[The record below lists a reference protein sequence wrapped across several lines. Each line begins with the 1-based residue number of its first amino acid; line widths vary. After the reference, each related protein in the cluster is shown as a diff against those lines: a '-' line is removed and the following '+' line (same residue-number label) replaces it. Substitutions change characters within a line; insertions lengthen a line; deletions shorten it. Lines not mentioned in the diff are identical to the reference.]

1 MSKYERIQKRIERR
15 TYLQGKFKGKFIGY
29 LDPKKSDL
37 KNENFYD
44 LEVISGKITSTKDEI
59 NIRHWETGEPEEFQ
73 KLNNFLTKLP
83 ENLPLEI
90 IDKTGNTKT
99 YQINLNEI
107 KLNNYE
113 LTNQVYD
120 KHLVFGDIVGN
131 ISGYLKHY
139 ETIYEYKKI
148 ITSEDLED
156 VLEEDSILL
165 SDETSSNTQ
174 KKSENLQTHRDNK
187 RLKNNSIN
195 KASYWATWE
204 KESNDKDSNFL
215 RYNFFL
221 INYLLF
227 NNKTKEAKKVIGN
240 SRKEYNSNLLIKQ
253 TENFFLNNEN
263 KKIKNFFNCKN
274 SNDSLS
280 EFFYVIANLY
290 SSEKDYKLSNFYMK
304 ISIFLNNK
312 FLPNQTLL
320 AENYYYQK
328 KNELSKNIYQSLK
341 SIGPVYS
348 WHASK
353 SIAKILSDERGKK
366 YSVSSLENEF
376 NLLSNPNFEHYYE
389 LANFYKDNGY
399 FEKSIKY
406 YSLALSE
413 IKKDHFLVPKIL
425 DRRGTSFERI
435 GDWEN
440 AEKDLIKSLEILP
453 DQAHVLNYL
462 AYSWIDQG
470 INVDEG
476 LEMLKKADKLRENDG
491 YIIDSLGWA
500 YYVKEN
506 YSEAELF
513 LQKAVELLPL
523 DPIIN
528 DHYADTLW
536 MLNKNIQARYLWK
549 YILKLDDTK
558 QKLKD
563 TISKKLIFGI
573 TQKL

>member
-1 MSKYERIQKRIERR
+1 MNRLRDSAQR
-15 TYLQGKFKGKFIGY
+15 TIPVFFFGQRWRKGKASQGNREDSF
-29 LDPKKSDL
+29 K
-37 KNENFYD
+37 F
-44 LEVISGKITSTKDEI
+44 LEKIP
-59 NIRHWETGEPEEFQ
+59 RP
-73 KLNNFLTKLP
+73 
-83 ENLPLEI
+83 
-90 IDKTGNTKT
+90 
-99 YQINLNEI
+99 YREI
-107 KLNNYE
+107 KKTQNIFLQCYFDDPQTMKSFEE
-113 LTNQVYD
+113 LIHGQDY
-120 KHLVFGDIVGN
+120 
-131 ISGYLKHY
+131 
-139 ETIYEYKKI
+139 
-148 ITSEDLED
+148 
-156 VLEEDSILL
+156 
-165 SDETSSNTQ
+165 
-174 KKSENLQTHRDNK
+174 
-187 RLKNNSIN
+187 
-195 KASYWATWE
+195 
-204 KESNDKDSNFL
+204 NFS

-274 SNDSLS
+274 PNDSLS

-304 ISIFLNNK
+304 ISIFLNDK

-573 TQKL
+573 TKKL

>member
-1 MSKYERIQKRIERR
+1 
-15 TYLQGKFKGKFIGY
+15 
-29 LDPKKSDL
+29 
-37 KNENFYD
+37 
-44 LEVISGKITSTKDEI
+44 
-59 NIRHWETGEPEEFQ
+59 
-73 KLNNFLTKLP
+73 
-83 ENLPLEI
+83 
-90 IDKTGNTKT
+90 
-99 YQINLNEI
+99 
-107 KLNNYE
+107 
-113 LTNQVYD
+113 
-120 KHLVFGDIVGN
+120 
-131 ISGYLKHY
+131 
-139 ETIYEYKKI
+139 
-148 ITSEDLED
+148 
-156 VLEEDSILL
+156 
-165 SDETSSNTQ
+165 
-174 KKSENLQTHRDNK
+174 
-187 RLKNNSIN
+187 
-195 KASYWATWE
+195 
-204 KESNDKDSNFL
+204 
-215 RYNFFL
+215 
-221 INYLLF
+221 LF

-274 SNDSLS
+274 PNDSLS